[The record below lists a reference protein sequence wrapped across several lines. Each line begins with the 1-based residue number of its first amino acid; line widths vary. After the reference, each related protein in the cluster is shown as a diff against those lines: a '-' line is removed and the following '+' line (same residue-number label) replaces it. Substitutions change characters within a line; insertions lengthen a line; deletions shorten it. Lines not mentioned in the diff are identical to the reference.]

1 METRFEELRYPDCK
15 DPDSYKSGL
24 EFQDFVVDLLRERL
38 GIVITNYQSRLF
50 QFGTGENRQGIEI
63 KLDRDILRTGRVSI
77 EIAEKARAANP
88 YYVPSGIYR
97 NDNSWLYIQ
106 GNWDIV
112 FIFPKSYLRLLH
124 RSGRYPADSL
134 PTLQRFLLP
143 LDDAK
148 RYAAKVIELNTD
160 EIRLERWKASV
171 GYRQDQSRTRR

>member
-1 METRFEELRYPDCK
+1 MEIRSHDPRYPDCK
-15 DPDSYKSGL
+15 DPHSYQSGL
-24 EFQDFVVDLLRERL
+24 EFQDFVADLLRERL
-38 GIVITNYQSRLF
+38 SIVITNYQSQRF
-50 QFGTGENRQGIEI
+50 QFGTGENTQGIEI
-63 KLDRDILRTGRVSI
+63 KLDRDILRTGNVSI
-77 EIAEKARAANP
+77 EVAEKARAANP

-112 FIFPKSYLRLLH
+112 FIFAKSTLRLLH